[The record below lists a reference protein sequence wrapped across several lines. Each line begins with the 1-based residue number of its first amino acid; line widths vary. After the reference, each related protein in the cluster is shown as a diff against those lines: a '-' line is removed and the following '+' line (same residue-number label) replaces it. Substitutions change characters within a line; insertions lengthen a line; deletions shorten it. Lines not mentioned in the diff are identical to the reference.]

1 MSEGVSAFD
10 ICAQHL
16 TCNEADSKTNNNA
29 DEAADKSIPDIG
41 NVVQEKPR
49 GDVTRPV

>member
-10 ICAQHL
+10 ICVEQL

-29 DEAADKSIPDIG
+29 DEAADESIPDIG
-41 NVVQEKPR
+41 NVVQEKTR